1 MIIYLCFLHNWPD
14 NFSPTLVG
22 RNIQINL
29 PTLLYQIITYPTSLE
44 ANISLH
50 GSWTF
55 SRMNIA
61 HVQWWPD
68 PFLVLVQLSHCWT
81 PDIWAMPL
89 RWEAYLPTARQKEA
103 KRSQARDHFDS
114 SHLLFGTWVL
124 SPLHLVFTSKRNHY
138 EIDDCKY
145 IHLQTNYQVKGH
157 YLKETIT

>member
-29 PTLLYQIITYPTSLE
+29 PTLLHQIITYPTSLK
-44 ANISLH
+44 ANISLY

-61 HVQWWPD
+61 HLQWWPD
-68 PFLVLVQLSHCWT
+68 PFLVLVRLSHCYSWHLGHA
-81 PDIWAMPL
+81 PEMGM
-89 RWEAYLPTARQKEA
+89 LPTYCQTEGSKE
-103 KRSQARDHFDS
+103 KPTQDHFDS

-124 SPLHLVFTSKRNHY
+124 SPLRLVFTSKRNHY

-157 YLKETIT
+157 FVALRKQ